1 MQLPQLRPRYPV
13 DVCKTISV
21 LMVSVKLSHQE
32 SLLFNDDNW

>member
-21 LMVSVKLSHQE
+21 LMVSVKLSQE
-32 SLLFNDDNW
+32 SLLFNDDN